1 MFLKRKLVCSGSKM
15 KVFARHW
22 LPVNGDGGP
31 CMPPWQVLL
40 ELDESH
46 ILFGPLL
53 ANGVVAPFFQLLT
66 S

>member
-1 MFLKRKLVCSGSKM
+1 M

-40 ELDESH
+40 EFDESH
-46 ILFGPLL
+46 SLFGPLL